1 MWVISANQVFHNDG
15 SFENIYRI
23 TMLSVNRFLSTWIYN
38 RLIIVGLCLDSW
50 MYTTTNWYIVFLI
63 LYDIYEKALTT
74 VYYMLPDGLRLQI
87 LFVNLCP
94 MFLIF
99 SRLSCSN
106 NVMIKAYIV
115 GWPERGRILHSM
127 IYWACC
133 YSFL

>member
-1 MWVISANQVFHNDG
+1 MWVILKNQEFRNDG
-15 SFENIYRI
+15 SYTNYHAKWQSLFMNINMQRSMSTFAWNLGCKLLGWI
-23 TMLSVNRFLSTWIYN
+23 TN
-38 RLIIVGLCLDSW
+38 IIL
-50 MYTTTNWYIVFLI
+50 YLI
-63 LYDIYEKALTT
+63 LYHIYEKALTT
-74 VYYMLPDGLRLQI
+74 VYYLLPDALRSQI

-106 NVMIKAYIV
+106 NVMIKAYTV
-115 GWPERGRILHSM
+115 GWPKRGRILRSM

>member
-1 MWVISANQVFHNDG
+1 MTIAFYQHECTTVYLKTISK
-15 SFENIYRI
+15 SYK
-23 TMLSVNRFLSTWIYN
+23 
-38 RLIIVGLCLDSW
+38 VGHPSALLVEIL
-50 MYTTTNWYIVFLI
+50 YLI

-106 NVMIKAYIV
+106 NVMIKAYTV
-115 GWPERGRILHSM
+115 G
-127 IYWACC
+127 
-133 YSFL
+133 